1 MGSDPLGSLRGPPT
15 RSTAF
20 MSPTPARPGG
30 AKKAP
35 PPQPMTKL
43 DKVPPPP
50 PPQQSGAEETVA
62 VSSQHK
68 PSPAKVSSFK
78 NSSYALSQNQQFKRN
93 FLTS

>member
-50 PPQQSGAEETVA
+50 QESGAEETVA

-78 NSSYALSQNQQFKRN
+78 NSSSYALSQTQQFKPN